1 MEVNLLILCSS
12 LQFHAMPL
20 KITLVRFHL
29 GAIDTV
35 FLYSDNVASLLSLG
49 IFFSF
54 QSPLYKNVSFKVFL
68 NSFLSN
74 SSCAWLK
81 IAWNVALSLIHV
93 FSIMEKEQSRFL
105 LSKFMSEM
113 NIRQFGFST
122 LLRLMCKLCE
132 VFFSW
137 CILEKTVIFLLSAY
151 GFSSNHI

>member
-1 MEVNLLILCSS
+1 MGVNLPVLCSS

-29 GAIDTV
+29 GTIDTV

-74 SSCAWLK
+74 SSCAWFENSMKCCFISHTRFQHHGERTKPLP
-81 IAWNVALSLIHV
+81 SFQIHV
-93 FSIMEKEQSRFL
+93 GNE
-105 LSKFMSEM
+105 
-113 NIRQFGFST
+113 
-122 LLRLMCKLCE
+122 
-132 VFFSW
+132 
-137 CILEKTVIFLLSAY
+137 Y
-151 GFSSNHI
+151 